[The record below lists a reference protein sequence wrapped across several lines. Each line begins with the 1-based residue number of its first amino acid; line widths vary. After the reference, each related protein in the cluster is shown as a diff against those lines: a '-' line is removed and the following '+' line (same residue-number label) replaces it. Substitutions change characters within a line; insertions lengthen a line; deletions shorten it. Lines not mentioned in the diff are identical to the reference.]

1 MEELPPGSTYL
12 FTLAAVSIT
21 FVGFA
26 ALFTALREV
35 VAGKTTAFDVVLT
48 RNHFVLGFMVVA
60 ASLLP
65 PLLAL
70 FPLPE
75 YVVWWGASIVAAF
88 PPAVFAIRYP
98 KRRFAATKTAMPF
111 GTKVIL
117 FFLYLTT
124 VVLLV
129 NLIPTP
135 FSPGPALYA
144 LGVTIHLFTNICAF
158 IYALRFVLDASPSSE
173 AAPILG
179 SAEARAGERAAKS
192 AG

>member
-1 MEELPPGSTYL
+1 MSWAKLSRDIGIL
-12 FTLAAVSIT
+12 WGCGKVRDGRAATWFDLSLHAGRVSIT

-75 YVVWWGASIVAAF
+75 HVVWRAASFVAAF

-98 KRRFAATKTAMPF
+98 KRRFAATQTAMPV
-111 GTKVIL
+111 GTKIIL
-117 FFLYLTT
+117 FFF
-124 VVLLV
+124 
-129 NLIPTP
+129 I
-135 FSPGPALYA
+135 SPP
-144 LGVTIHLFTNICAF
+144 LFCW
-158 IYALRFVLDASPSSE
+158 
-173 AAPILG
+173 
-179 SAEARAGERAAKS
+179 
-192 AG
+192 